1 LESIDMPDIIVIG
14 DINVDLIFNIPA
26 YPTPGSEAIAT
37 TVQMHTG
44 GSAVNTAIA
53 LARMDMDVGFI
64 GRIGSDA
71 LAKQVLVDLNE
82 AGVDCT
88 NIQIDPRINTGL
100 IFIAVTVDGERTMF
114 GARGANAFTE
124 ASALDLGYFTNC
136 RWIHL
141 SGYSFLSHHQHETM
155 LAVLDLADNSR
166 HTRVSLDVGTEPA
179 LRARS
184 QILQALPR
192 IDVVFPNRTELSI
205 LSEGRSLDEA
215 LDYLIDGRANAV
227 VTKCGRQGSAVAVG
241 NKRMKLPAFNVN
253 VRDSTGAG
261 DSFDA
266 GVVLGRLVGL
276 SWEAS
281 VALGNALGGLATTQE
296 GSGANSINRSVVSRL
311 IEKHLFKDE
320 WAPTRPAL
328 EELIAY
334 FEGTL

>member
-1 LESIDMPDIIVIG
+1 MPDIIVIG
-14 DINVDLIFNIPA
+14 DINIDLIFNIPA
-26 YPTPGSEAIAT
+26 YPMPGSEAIAT

-53 LARMDMDVGFI
+53 LAKMDMEVGFI
-64 GRIGSDA
+64 GRIGPDA
-71 LAKQVLVDLNE
+71 LAKQVLADLNE

-88 NIQIDPRINTGL
+88 HIQVDPRVSTGM

-124 ASALDLGYFTNC
+124 AAALDPDYFTNC

-141 SGYSFLSHHQHETM
+141 SGYSFLSHHQYETVQ
-155 LAVLDLADNSR
+155 AVLDLAENSR
-166 HTRVSLDVGTEPA
+166 YTRVSLDIGTEPA
-179 LRARS
+179 LRART

-192 IDVVFPNRTELSI
+192 VDVIFPNRTELTI
-205 LSEGRSLDEA
+205 LAEGRSLPEA
-215 LDYLIDGRANAV
+215 LDYLLDHQANAV
-227 VTKCGRQGSAVAVG
+227 VAKCGRHGSVVAVG
-241 NKRMKLPAFNVN
+241 SKRIELPAFKVD
-253 VRDSTGAG
+253 VKDSTGAG

-276 SWEAS
+276 SWEAAG
-281 VALGNALGGLATTQE
+281 ALGNALGGLATVRE
-296 GSGANSINRSVVSRL
+296 GSGANSINRAKVARL
-311 IEKHLFKDE
+311 VEKHLFQEE
-320 WAPTRPAL
+320 WTSVRLAL